1 MRIFTIGETTF
12 DIMFRNGSPV
22 GSCSGGS
29 AYNSAISLGR
39 CGLPVSLVSTFGNDR
54 VGDLSMAFLTSN
66 GVGCGFIKR
75 FEGQSRVALAFIDP
89 DNNADYS
96 FYPASKDVVPE
107 YPVPCKND
115 IVLLG
120 SSFAI
125 RDNGRESLVNFLK
138 KVKVAGG
145 IIIYDPNSRQ
155 PIKGNLGILSKTL
168 ENFELASIIKGSD
181 QDFRNIFGLEG
192 GQEVFK
198 RISEFG
204 PKCLFYT
211 KGAMGSELLVQNI
224 HLKNHAQRIKVESTI
239 GAGDNFSAGIVS
251 GLFKYLNE
259 GILYSSF
266 ELEEWMEIL
275 NSGTW
280 FATQV
285 CGSSENYLPIESAN
299 QLIPHT

>member
-12 DIMFRNGSPV
+12 DIMFRNGLPI

-39 CGLPVSLVSTFGNDR
+39 CGLPVSLVSTFGNDY
-54 VGDLSMAFLTSN
+54 VGDLSMAFLMSN
-66 GVGCGFIKR
+66 GVDCGFIKR
-75 FEGQSRVALAFIDP
+75 FDGQSRVALAFMNP
-89 DNNADYS
+89 DNNGDYS

-107 YPVPCKND
+107 YPEPHKND

-125 RDNGRESLVNFLK
+125 RDNGRENLLDFLK
-138 KVKVAGG
+138 KAKVAGG
-145 IIIYDPNSRQ
+145 IIIYDPNARQ
-155 PIKGNLGILSKTL
+155 RITDNPGLLSKTI

-181 QDFRNIFGLEG
+181 QDFRNIFGLDS
-192 GQEVFK
+192 GQEVFT

-204 PKCLFYT
+204 PKCLVYT

-224 HLKNHAQRIKVESTI
+224 HLKKHAPRIKVESTI

-251 GLFKYLNE
+251 ELFKYLNE
-259 GILYSSF
+259 GNLYSSF
-266 ELEEWMEIL
+266 ELKKWREIL

-285 CGSSENYLPIESAN
+285 CGSAENYLPIESAN
-299 QLIPHT
+299 HLMLKT